1 MRALFSLK
9 RSGSRRNELSAY
21 AEGGP
26 RVVRE
31 GAFERLL
38 RARVRKLAL
47 EGRNMASI
55 YFALCQER
63 LIEDS
68 DASAELVAK
77 LYGRTL

>member
-1 MRALFSLK
+1 MALSEFAQGRTRL
-9 RSGSRRNELSAY
+9 
-21 AEGGP
+21 
-26 RVVRE
+26 VRE
-31 GAFERLL
+31 GAMERLL
-38 RARVRKLAL
+38 RARVCRLAR

-68 DASAELVAK
+68 DASAELVTK